1 MSRGVGLTGWSHL
14 GRHCHAAPGRLARP
28 RVTDGG
34 CKVPL
39 CQAVLSCRLP
49 FALSSDHQIA
59 ALSARGR
66 TRNSFRNAEEWR
78 LALHLAPRASSIPE
92 PSLARS
98 PMGAGSPCRQT
109 ATLSSIPSP
118 RVDQYTCQVACRVVF
133 SSAVLLSILCGLE
146 DVGARPFGHR
156 SVSTLLGFFDRCTEW
171 V

>member
-1 MSRGVGLTGWSHL
+1 MSRGVGLIGWSPL
-14 GRHCHAAPGRLARP
+14 DQHCHAAPGRLARP
-28 RVTDGG
+28 KVTDWG

-78 LALHLAPRASSIPE
+78 LALPLAPGASSIPE
-92 PSLARS
+92 PFLARS
-98 PMGAGSPCRQT
+98 PMGAGSPRRQT

-133 SSAVLLSILCGLE
+133 SSAVLISTLRGLE
-146 DVGARPFGHR
+146 DVGARPVGHR
-156 SVSTLLGFFDRCTEW
+156 YVSTFLGFFDRCSGW